1 MLETEYCNG
10 RQPLTRDDRVTRR
23 ESQGAQH
30 SGRGGAGNI
39 FKGDDA
45 DYARQAA
52 EDGHAVADEKEK
64 EEPKGL
70 AAKGK
75 AFLGLGGGKKDESK

>member
-1 MLETEYCNG
+1 MARFG
-10 RQPLTRDDRVTRR
+10 RLTLFVVKSVARR

-30 SGRGGAGNI
+30 SGRGGAGNF

-45 DYARQAA
+45 EHAKHAA
-52 EDGHAVADEKEK
+52 NTSAVDEKPE
-64 EEPKGL
+64 GL

-75 AFLGLGGGKKDESK
+75 AFLLGKRDKDQAQK